1 MRRRPRSRSGSRA
14 GPTRRGP
21 GSGTRGGGRR
31 GARTRPDPPPAARS
45 AGSSVPLGRRSRSS
59 SRYTGPP
66 DLRIGYVFAM
76 VPGPVLGVD
85 FGTSNTVAVLRW
97 PDGRIRPLLFDGSP
111 VLPSA
116 VYASDTGLATGRDAE
131 RSARIRPDA
140 FEPNPKRRVDDGTV
154 LLGGRELRV
163 VDLFAAVL
171 RRVLAEASRVAGG
184 APAGLVLTHPAA
196 WGPPRCDVLV
206 QAAV

>member
-1 MRRRPRSRSGSRA
+1 
-14 GPTRRGP
+14 
-21 GSGTRGGGRR
+21 
-31 GARTRPDPPPAARS
+31 
-45 AGSSVPLGRRSRSS
+45 
-59 SRYTGPP
+59 
-66 DLRIGYVFAM
+66 
-76 VPGPVLGVD
+76 
-85 FGTSNTVAVLRW
+85 W

-171 RRVLAEASRVAGG
+171 RRVLAEAGRVAGG

-206 QAAV
+206 QAAARAGMPVPRLVPEPVAAAAYFVGPAGVPVPVGGCIAVYDF